1 MAWLESD
8 RVSIRRWMGSSE
20 LYMQLDPRLENAIT
34 AVQSKVDGGN
44 MPDSSTETAVRA
56 YLAQL
61 TAIELQWTTLYIQM
75 QVTKAGKVDI
85 DPLRGIAGL
94 KQLGRIYVSHIAD
107 ALAMRPRRD
116 AFTSIEPV
124 PVGQANSPSH
134 LP

>member
-1 MAWLESD
+1 
-8 RVSIRRWMGSSE
+8 MGSSE

-61 TAIELQWTTLYIQM
+61 TAIELQWTSLYIQM